1 MFHLTCVDTV
11 TLDGEDHFENSV
23 RVMEM
28 FRIVI
33 RDNIILDCPI
43 IFGDKERISRS
54 FHEKESN
61 AFLSR

>member
-1 MFHLTCVDTV
+1 M
-11 TLDGEDHFENSV
+11 TLGGEDHFENSV

-28 FRIVI
+28 FCIVI

-43 IFGDKERISRS
+43 IFGDEERIWRS
-54 FHEKESN
+54 FREKESN